1 MKISKIGVLVA
12 LAVVSQPVF
21 TYAQTGSGVTY
32 QGRIIKPNGDAL
44 EGANVQFRMQIRT
57 PGNESCLMYEEVQA
71 LDMRDSKGVFG
82 LTINDASGT
91 RTDATGLGLDAVFAN
106 RGSHTFDPTTCQ
118 TGSAYTPNPDDGRKL
133 VVYFKD
139 ETMSTWEPMPSTRIN
154 YVPFAFEAKTI
165 AGFNGNSLVRVA
177 DGTTLGNVSPLS
189 TANYNALLGLV
200 AGTSSMYQQ
209 YGKLQGVAM
218 PTMTGGHVLGWNAGA
233 WVSVDPIAGVS
244 AFAKAAL
251 PVCAAGDFLKDNGSG
266 ALVCA
271 TPANSG
277 GTVTSVIAG
286 AGLSGGTITT
296 AGTISLPVLGAGG
309 TAVKVTYDVYGRI
322 TAAGSL
328 AEADIPTLV
337 TAGKVSGGAI
347 DSGTIGGSAAINTT
361 GNLVTSGLVSAGS
374 ISSGNISSSGSVVAQ
389 AMSASTISTNAIRVF
404 ESTNNYKITI

>member
-1 MKISKIGVLVA
+1 MARIWFRDIIRAFAFIAFALIVVA
-12 LAVVSQPVF
+12 STSAIAATQ
-21 TYAQTGSGVTY
+21 SGITV
-32 QGRIIKPNGDAL
+32 QGRILKPNGDPLDGSQAR
-44 EGANVQFRMQIRT
+44 FRMQIRT
-57 PGNESCLMYEEVQA
+57 PGSENCLMYEEAQGPFD
-71 LDMRDSKGVFG
+71 LSSSKGVFS
-82 LTINDASGT
+82 LTINDGTGT
-91 RTDATGLGLDAVFAN
+91 RTDATGFGLDAIFSN
-106 RGSHTFDPTTCQ
+106 RGSFTFDPTTCSS
-118 TGSAYTPNPDDGRKL
+118 GSTYAPNTEDGRDL

-139 ETMSTWEPMPSTRIN
+139 ENMTTWEPIPTTKIN
-154 YVPFAFEAKTI
+154 YVPFAFESKTI
-165 AGFNGNSLVRVA
+165 AGFNSTSLVRVA
-177 DGTTLGNVSPLS
+177 DGATLGNVSPLS

-209 YGKLQGVAM
+209 YGKLQGVNM

-251 PVCAAGDFLKDNGSG
+251 PACAAGDFLRDNGSG

-271 TPANSG
+271 TPPNSG

-309 TAVKVTYDVYGRI
+309 TAVKVTYDTYGRI

-328 AEADIPTLV
+328 SEADIPTLV

-347 DSGTIGGSAAINTT
+347 NSG
-361 GNLVTSGLVSAGS
+361 
-374 ISSGNISSSGSVVAQ
+374 
-389 AMSASTISTNAIRVF
+389 
-404 ESTNNYKITI
+404 

>member
-1 MKISKIGVLVA
+1 MRGYLRIAFIYVFLMLGAS
-12 LAVVSQPVF
+12 LAH
-21 TYAQTGSGVTY
+21 AAAGITY
-32 QGRIIKPNGDAL
+32 QGRILRPNGDPL
-44 EGANVQFRMQIRT
+44 DGQSVQFRIQLRT
-57 PGNESCLMYEEVQA
+57 PNNANCLMYEEVQGPF
-71 LDMRDSKGVFG
+71 DMRSSKGVFG
-82 LTINDASGT
+82 LTINDGSGT
-91 RTDATGLGLDAVFAN
+91 RTDATGFGLDAVFSN
-106 RGSHTFDPTTCQ
+106 RTNFTFDPTTCS
-118 TGSAYTPNPDDGRKL
+118 TGSAYNPSAQDGRKM

-139 ETMSTWEPMPSTRIN
+139 ETMSTWEPMPSSDIN
-154 YVPFAFEAKTI
+154 YVPFAFESEQI
-165 AGFNGNSLVRVA
+165 GGFNANSLVRVA
-177 DGTTLGNVSPLS
+177 DGATLGNVSPLS

-209 YGKLQGVAM
+209 YGKLQGVNM

-328 AEADIPTLV
+328 SEADIPTLV

-347 DSGTIGGSAAINTT
+347 DSGT
-361 GNLVTSGLVSAGS
+361 
-374 ISSGNISSSGSVVAQ
+374 
-389 AMSASTISTNAIRVF
+389 
-404 ESTNNYKITI
+404 